1 MDPRLRGDDVMRMAA
16 DDFRIRPMTRDELAL
31 ALDWAAAEG
40 WNPGLHDAPCFYA
53 ADPRGFLLGLQ
64 GEEPVACI
72 SVVKYGAD
80 FGFLGFYIVKPGFR
94 GRGLGRSLWQA
105 GMASLAGRNV
115 GLDGVVAQQDN
126 YRKSG
131 FALAWRNIRQE
142 GVGGGE
148 APPSDSRLV
157 PLAALPFETVR
168 DYDRL
173 FFPADRA
180 VFLQCWITQ
189 PGNAAIGFVDDDR
202 LQGYGVLRPCRDGY
216 KVGPLFADDPGIAES
231 LFQAL
236 KSRAGAAE
244 KIYLDTPEINSHAL
258 ALARRHSM
266 RVVFETARMYTGPVP
281 ALPMDRFYG
290 VTTFELG

>member
-1 MDPRLRGDDVMRMAA
+1 MDPRLRGDDVMFVAGEL
-16 DDFRIRPMTRDELAL
+16 RIRPMTREELAL
-31 ALDWAAAEG
+31 GLDWAAAEG

-53 ADPRGFLLGLQ
+53 ADPQGFLLGLL
-64 GEEPVACI
+64 GEEPVASI

-80 FGFLGFYIVKPGFR
+80 FGFLGLYIVKPGFR
-94 GRGLGRSLWQA
+94 GRGLGWSLWQA

-157 PLAALPFETVR
+157 PLAALPFEIVR
-168 DYDRL
+168 AYDRL
-173 FFPADRA
+173 FFPADRG

-189 PGNAAIGFVDDDR
+189 PGSAAIGFVDDDR

-244 KIYLDTPEINSHAL
+244 KIYLDTPEINLHAL